1 MAITN
6 PEAVAFTNEAVRPL
20 AERVHAIKN
29 DIDSAMARWHGGLGA
44 VFVGDLAGVVEDGRE
59 DEGVSRLTGNDVT
72 LLIGR
77 LEAIQQ
83 LLDAAGVPGI
93 VSKPRVRFLSA

>member
-6 PEAVAFTNEAVRPL
+6 PEAVAFTNEAVRVL
-20 AERVHAIKN
+20 AEKLHAVKN

-44 VFVGDLAGVVEDGRE
+44 VFTGDLAGVVADGRE
-59 DEGVSRLTGNDVT
+59 AEGVSRLTGNDVT

-93 VSKPRVRFLSA
+93 ISKPRVRFLAA